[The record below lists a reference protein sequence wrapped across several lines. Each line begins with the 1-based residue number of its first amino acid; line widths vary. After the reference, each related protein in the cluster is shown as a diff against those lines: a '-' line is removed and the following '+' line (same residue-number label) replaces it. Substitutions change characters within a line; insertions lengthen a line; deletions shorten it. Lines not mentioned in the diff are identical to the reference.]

1 MPLVVEKN
9 RYYDRDGNFLW
20 ETPMIMSRI
29 HAVGDWFIVDGKE
42 YTVLRVAVADKI
54 EYVNVKEGLPYEVAA
69 LRPLAT
75 KVNEN
80 EK

>member
-1 MPLVVEKN
+1 MMVEKN
-9 RYYDRDGNFLW
+9 RYYDKDGNFLW

-29 HAVGDWFIVDGKE
+29 HAVGDWFITDGKE

-75 KVNEN
+75 TARDQDAS
-80 EK
+80 